1 MTLTT
6 KNPIGLTYGVLFS
19 DIGLKTEVFSPCF
32 DVFLSYVGDSFYFV
46 SFEAAA
52 LTASLETGVC
62 TSTPTA
68 SPSTT
73 ATLSGLML
81 SMPTTSSST
90 TVTVSESRAA
100 DSDAFFSEPQDA
112 SAIVANAAT
121 AKSTFFMIINN
132 KTMLFY
138 TIPVWMRVSVHRLTL

>member
-6 KNPIGLTYGVLFS
+6 KNPIGLIYGVLFF
-19 DIGLKTEVFSPCF
+19 DIGLKTEVFSQSF
-32 DVFLSYVGDSFYFV
+32 DVFLSYVVGDSFYFV

-90 TVTVSESRAA
+90 TVTVSESSAA
-100 DSDAFFSEPQDA
+100 DSEAFFSEPQDA

-121 AKSTFFMIINN
+121 AKSAFFMI
-132 KTMLFY
+132 
-138 TIPVWMRVSVHRLTL
+138 